1 MNRDELRALLAE
13 HMADRSNIVQNWPQ
27 DEQDAYHA
35 ASSFAH
41 GNEAVERIRIEKAT
55 DAILAWFED
64 QATEEWGVQ
73 YESDSFVYETSDDK
87 DWLIDECITG
97 VYDEGETPPKLMSRW
112 TTAWKETR

>member
-1 MNRDELRALLAE
+1 MNRDELAKVLAAHQDLLRGPDYWYCGNPECDALIAE
-13 HMADRSNIVQNWPQ
+13 GVESQ
-27 DEQDAYHA
+27 YA
-35 ASSFAH
+35 AKSAFLSHQA
-41 GNEAVERIRIEKAT
+41 
-55 DAILAWFED
+55 DAILDWFKT
-64 QATEEWGVQ
+64 QATEEWGAQ